1 MNQLGNAVCLDGVQN
16 LLAGRDVVANELL
29 IVIAP
34 DLGLQH
40 DDGVR
45 TLEVLRPVSGKGQ
58 VHLLD
63 RDVRLD
69 ATQNVDIGGVLVQH
83 DDVPV
88 APVLQPGN
96 QVLSHQPGAAGQ
108 DDLLLRIHVVY
119 GFCSVRRRAGCRS
132 PAARSIWV
140 QISSL
145 LKTNAGRF
153 RITNMI
159 SAHLP
164 GV

>member
-1 MNQLGNAVCLDGVQN
+1 MGLDGVQN

-40 DDGVR
+40 DDGVG
-45 TLEVLRPVSGKGQ
+45 TLEVSRPVSGKGQ

-69 ATQNVDIGGVLVQH
+69 AAQDVDIGGVLVQH

-88 APVLQPGN
+88 APVLQPGD
-96 QVLSHQPGAAGQ
+96 QVLSHQTGTAGQ
-108 DDLLLRIHVVY
+108 DDLLLCVHD
-119 GFCSVRRRAGCRS
+119 
-132 PAARSIWV
+132 
-140 QISSL
+140 
-145 LKTNAGRF
+145 RF
-153 RITNMI
+153 QFRQYIRME
-159 SAHLP
+159 LMMLVP
-164 GV
+164 

>member
-1 MNQLGNAVCLDGVQN
+1 MNQLGNAVGLDGVQN

-29 IVIAP
+29 IVITP

-45 TLEVLRPVSGKGQ
+45 TLEVPRPVSGKGQ

-69 ATQNVDIGGVLVQH
+69 ATQDVDIGGVLVQH
-83 DDVPV
+83 DDVLV
-88 APVLQPGN
+88 APVLQPCN
-96 QVLSHQPGAAGQ
+96 QVLSHQPGTAGQ
-108 DDLLLRIHVVY
+108 DDLLLCIHVVY
-119 GFCSVRRRAGCRS
+119 RSRSVRRRAACRS
-132 PAARSIWV
+132 PAARSIGV